1 MLSSEQR
8 KRSLPVDDVLDHL
21 QPIQGLTVVDVGC
34 GSGYFAVPFA
44 QSVGTGG
51 LVYAVD
57 TSPEMLTLL
66 KEAALGIDNLI
77 PVLSEENAIPLDNGV
92 ADLVFSST
100 VYHEFDDRP
109 AMLQEL
115 CCLGRTDTRYV
126 VIDWNQR
133 SAEHGPPLKH
143 RVPEEE
149 VISEHIGHDLELVKQ
164 FEPGPDHCGLI
175 FRAAEKLRGS

>member
-1 MLSSEQR
+1 M
-8 KRSLPVDDVLDHL
+8 

-34 GSGYFAVPFA
+34 GKGYFAVPLA
-44 QSVGTGG
+44 QSVGARG

-66 KEAALGIDNLI
+66 KEAAVGIDNLV
-77 PVLSEENAIPLDNGV
+77 PVLSEEKAIPLDNGI
-92 ADLVFSST
+92 ADLVFSAA

-109 AMLQEL
+109 AMLLEL
-115 CCLGRTDTRYV
+115 CRLGWTGTRYV

-133 SAEHGPPLKH
+133 SAEHGPPLKY

-149 VISEHIGHDLELVKQ
+149 VIAEHIAHDLGLVKR
-164 FEPGPDHCGLI
+164 FKPGPDHYGLV
-175 FRAAEKLRGS
+175 FRIAKKREGS